1 MKKLIMESKKMNK
14 GNNPYLK
21 QKILSASPEQLV
33 CYIYDA
39 GIIACKQKN
48 SGKAGRAIRELINA
62 LNFEYKELAVPLFD
76 LYRYCLNMIT
86 AEKFKDA
93 QEILEGLRQ
102 AWFDA
107 HLKNGEPLEKAS

>member
-1 MKKLIMESKKMNK
+1 MNK
-14 GNNPYLK
+14 GNNPYLQ

-39 GIIACKQKN
+39 GITACKQKN
-48 SGKAGRAIRELINA
+48 AGKAGQAVRELINA
-62 LNFEYKELAVPLFD
+62 LNFNYKEMAVPLFD
-76 LYRYCLNMIT
+76 LYKYCLNMIT

-93 QEILEGLRQ
+93 QEILEGLRE

-107 HLKNGEPLEKAS
+107 HLKTSPPLEKAS